1 MSYNTVNQP
10 VESLVD
16 DNYVENDEDI
26 IIPDQPKPRTT
37 PTPTTSSSSR
47 TPIASSKTSNI
58 FQISFYRQYF
68 DLDSDI
74 FFNKVQKSMN
84 PFSNEF
90 NNEESNE
97 LYGFIWITGTLIFFM
112 FVSSTG
118 SNILSEWIHSTTGS
132 KYNYNFD
139 LIFSA
144 IWLFYAYN
152 IIVPLL
158 LTLSTSYWLKFP
170 QSLSLTKIISIYGY
184 TNILWIP
191 ITLLNLIVVV
201 FINNEKHGVGLNIIE
216 WLIVATTGAVTG
228 LSNVKKL
235 SPDLKENCLLLNDN
249 DPLKANK
256 LFMGIVVALSIAHTL
271 FTVIVKITFFGIQ

>member
-144 IWLFYAYN
+144 IWLFYSYN

-228 LSNVKKL
+228 LSNVKKI

>member
-1 MSYNTVNQP
+1 MSYNTVSQP

-26 IIPDQPKPRTT
+26 IVPDQPKPRTT
-37 PTPTTSSSSR
+37 ATTTLSSSR
-47 TPIASSKTSNI
+47 TPIPSSKASNL

-84 PFSNEF
+84 PISNEF

-97 LYGFIWITGTLIFFM
+97 LYGFIWITGTLILFM

-118 SNILSEWIHSTTGS
+118 SNILSAWIHSTTGS

-144 IWLFYAYN
+144 IWLFYGYN

-216 WLIVATTGAVTG
+216 WLIVATSGVVTG
-228 LSNVKKL
+228 LSNVKKI
-235 SPDLKENCLLLNDN
+235 SPDLKENCLLLHNN
-249 DPLKANK
+249 DPLKANR

-271 FTVIVKITFFGIQ
+271 FSVIVKITFFGIQ

>member
-144 IWLFYAYN
+144 IWLFYSYN